1 MRASSLLLAG
11 LSALH
16 AYATNTTTPS
26 NLTVALVR
34 APPANWPS
42 PILNKNWTHHPFDL
56 NATVAKATT
65 LISRAAAAGAH
76 LVVFPELWFPGY
88 PKGIDAAWIASPA
101 ARAYIAN
108 SLVVGGPQWRALLA
122 AAAASRV
129 HVALAY
135 SERGAAAL
143 HMGQALIAPNGTALV
158 VRRKLRPSGIEREF
172 WSDGEEEGLVVVET
186 GGWGRWGMLEC
197 WEHFHPSMTFP
208 MQAQLE
214 DLHVASFPYMPGPA
228 DPAAL
233 SWESVEVNSAA
244 ARTYAVN
251 SGAVTL
257 FAAVGY
263 SAVYDG
269 TGVEVAA
276 VAADVDFDEQPM
288 LYASVNA
295 SAFRRQSYDVDGEQS
310 WGVLQQVEA
319 EFPAYIPRVKGEFTE
334 KKTVLIADLL
344 AGVEE

>member
-16 AYATNTTTPS
+16 AHATNTTTPS

-65 LISRAAAAGAH
+65 LITPAAAAGAH

-108 SLVVGGPQWRALLA
+108 SLTVGGPQWRALLA
-122 AAAASRV
+122 AAAAARV

-135 SERGAAAL
+135 SERGATAL

-172 WSDGEEEGLVVVET
+172 WSDGEGEGLVVVET
-186 GGWGRWGMLEC
+186 GG
-197 WEHFHPSMTFP
+197 MTFP

-257 FAAVGY
+257 FAAVGH

-295 SAFRRQSYDVDGEQS
+295 SAFRRQRYDVDGEQS
-310 WGVLQQVEA
+310 WGVLEQVEA
-319 EFPAYIPRVKGEFTE
+319 EFPASIPRVEGTFTE

-344 AGVEE
+344 AGIEE